1 MCAVCGAEVREDR
14 VKVGFLGK
22 DTVTM
27 VPALASSLETTKMA
41 ELLASRRLVLV
52 LDLDHTI
59 AHACPWPRTS
69 LPVEVL
75 APRDERLHGE
85 AGCPHYMTDCEERQR
100 LDAIWEAN
108 VFRIVIEKEG
118 CEGKM
123 LRPYDNYFKLRPGVL
138 SFLRDCSENF
148 ELYLYTAGVQE
159 HAVAVRFALKILDP
173 ASVWFGGRIF
183 ARSFLDAGGQKSMK
197 KIFPSEHRLV
207 IVCDDTVA
215 VWPEDTALC
224 KVWPYHYFD
233 DFNADYLRRLGV
245 SEFSKFRGMMN
256 GTEARFKRSCRESAK
271 RQKVT
276 HSELASA
283 LHEVDSDRQLPH
295 LARFLTEIHRRFF
308 YFRDNNPDL
317 QAKLSTLDLIDV
329 ARSQELHGRTLR
341 FDSAK
346 PYGANSALEATDYGD
361 DVAALGA
368 DVVTSDESLFVS
380 DRLDAEGAVSLA
392 WVEAAIFGFL

>member
-1 MCAVCGAEVREDR
+1 MSEDALQCIHAVVFHGMCAVCGAEVREDR

-123 LRPYDNYFKLRPGVL
+123 LRGY
-138 SFLRDCSENF
+138 
-148 ELYLYTAGVQE
+148 
-159 HAVAVRFALKILDP
+159 
-173 ASVWFGGRIF
+173 
-183 ARSFLDAGGQKSMK
+183 
-197 KIFPSEHRLV
+197 
-207 IVCDDTVA
+207 
-215 VWPEDTALC
+215 
-224 KVWPYHYFD
+224 
-233 DFNADYLRRLGV
+233 
-245 SEFSKFRGMMN
+245 
-256 GTEARFKRSCRESAK
+256 RSCWTQVPTTTTSN
-271 RQKVT
+271 
-276 HSELASA
+276 
-283 LHEVDSDRQLPH
+283 
-295 LARFLTEIHRRFF
+295 
-308 YFRDNNPDL
+308 Y
-317 QAKLSTLDLIDV
+317 
-329 ARSQELHGRTLR
+329 
-341 FDSAK
+341 
-346 PYGANSALEATDYGD
+346 
-361 DVAALGA
+361 ALGYCLSSG
-368 DVVTSDESLFVS
+368 T
-380 DRLDAEGAVSLA
+380 
-392 WVEAAIFGFL
+392 AARISNCTCIPLGSRNMP